1 MHQDRDEPVR
11 TFAARARGQARTCKF
26 TQDCPQCSTA
36 VDFTDTMIR
45 DVVTRGLDD
54 QEIQQDLLG
63 DRNQEPCLE
72 EVIQFVESKESG
84 KRSAKRLLDSHAV
97 GAISRYNRSKKDEI
111 KANNSTQFARR
122 AAAINR
128 PTSDPHEPCHYCGKR
143 GHGKRALPQVRAAEG
158 PAYGH
163 ACKHC
168 HKRDHFE
175 SVCRS
180 RSARREDSK
189 DNTEAAFQS
198 LCAVTE
204 HFSPLYSVTILV
216 QNPGRRA
223 IALDHHIYDQL
234 SKMWLRRS
242 SEPQPYT
249 MLTVTPIGEDYAD
262 LGFPL
267 KSRTRS
273 SILPSMADT
282 GCQSCLGGMKLLPRL
297 GMTADDLIPVSMKM
311 HAANGKG
318 INILG
323 AAILRFSGKSPNG
336 EPRETRQITYITD
349 NSDKLF
355 LSREA
360 CIALGIITTMFPTVG
375 EVTSPSC
382 PQISCAGTRM
392 RQILTHTRVAA
403 HGDRNHPLCQPNFL
417 LLHKGKTDQNYRNI
431 YWTTTHRARSTPADI
446 SCYP

>member
-1 MHQDRDEPVR
+1 MTVVSCPLCDYETDDVSDTIAAVLLSTHAISHQPGATASSAKVERVKRPGILSAGTSEDWNYFHSRWNDYVNATKVTWKDEVLQLLECCDEELRRDVTRMAGGSLTNKTAEEALASIRTLAVREESPMVARAALYAMHQDRDEPVR

-36 VDFTDTMIR
+36 VDFTDTMII

-111 KANNSTQFARR
+111 KANNSTQFVRR

-143 GHGKRALPQVRAAEG
+143 GHGKRALPQVRAAEC

-163 ACKHC
+163 ECKHC

-180 RSARREDSK
+180 RSARREDSN

-204 HFSPLYSVTILV
+204 HFSPLYSVTILD
-216 QNPGRRA
+216 QNHGRRA
-223 IALDHHIYDQL
+223 IALDHHIIYY
-234 SKMWLRRS
+234 M
-242 SEPQPYT
+242 
-249 MLTVTPIGEDYAD
+249 I
-262 LGFPL
+262 
-267 KSRTRS
+267 
-273 SILPSMADT
+273 
-282 GCQSCLGGMKLLPRL
+282 
-297 GMTADDLIPVSMKM
+297 
-311 HAANGKG
+311 
-318 INILG
+318 
-323 AAILRFSGKSPNG
+323 
-336 EPRETRQITYITD
+336 
-349 NSDKLF
+349 
-355 LSREA
+355 
-360 CIALGIITTMFPTVG
+360 
-375 EVTSPSC
+375 SC
-382 PQISCAGTRM
+382 PRCG
-392 RQILTHTRVAA
+392 
-403 HGDRNHPLCQPNFL
+403 
-417 LLHKGKTDQNYRNI
+417 
-431 YWTTTHRARSTPADI
+431 
-446 SCYP
+446 